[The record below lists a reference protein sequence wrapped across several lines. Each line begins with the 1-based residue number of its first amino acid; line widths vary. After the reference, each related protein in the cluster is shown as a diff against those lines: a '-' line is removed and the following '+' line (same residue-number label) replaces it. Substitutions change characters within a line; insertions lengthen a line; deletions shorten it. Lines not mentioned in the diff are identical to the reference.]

1 MLLRKAVITNFDG
14 AARLVSNTKAMPFV
28 HKSLAKK
35 GLLETIII
43 EKIDNRAAAILKQ
56 EALSCG
62 ADLAVSDDI
71 SRFKKGLSDAVL
83 FANIKQIE
91 ILSSKLIL
99 QPFGLKDIAVNLKDF
114 IKDCIQEKIFRYKD
128 KTLRFDKPAVMG
140 IVNVDP
146 NSFSGDGLTDPD
158 KAAKQAAEFERLGAR
173 IIDLGAE
180 SSRPGVKLIDYK
192 IEIKRLIPS
201 LKKIRKTV
209 KIPISIDTYKYETAK
224 AALDEGADIINDI
237 FALQVGKEK
246 LGKLIAKTK
255 AGLILMHSKGKP
267 LTMQK
272 NPSYKNCISE
282 VYEFLS
288 ERKKYALNF
297 GIDEDF
303 ISVDPGIGFGKQ
315 VEHNMELINNFS
327 VFSPLG
333 AITAGVSRKNFVR
346 TLCGADKIYFIAA
359 NFLSVLKGAHIV
371 RVHDVKETINVLKLI

>member
-1 MLLRKAVITNFDG
+1 MLIRKAIVNNFSD
-14 AARLVSNTKAMPFV
+14 AVKLVSDTKAMPIV

-56 EALSCG
+56 ESLSCG
-62 ADLAVSDDI
+62 ADLAVSDNI
-71 SRFKKGLSDAVL
+71 SRFKKGFSNAVL

-91 ILSSKLIL
+91 ILASKLTL
-99 QPFGLKDIAVNLKDF
+99 QPFELKKIAIDLKSF
-114 IKDCIQEKIFRYKD
+114 VKDGIQEKIFRYKN
-128 KTLRFDKPAVMG
+128 KNLKFDKPAVMG

-146 NSFSGDGLTDPD
+146 NSFSGDGLSDPD
-158 KAAKQAAEFERLGAR
+158 KAAQQAQHFESLGAK

-192 IEIKRLIPS
+192 LEIKRLIPA
-201 LKKIRKTV
+201 LKKIRKKV
-209 KIPISIDTYKYETAK
+209 RIPISIDTYKYETVK

-246 LGKLIAKTK
+246 LAKLIANTK

-272 NPSYKNCISE
+272 NPIYKNCTSE

-303 ISVDPGIGFGKQ
+303 ISVDPGIGFGKT
-315 VEHNMELINNFS
+315 VGHNMELINNFS

-333 AITAGVSRKNFVR
+333 AITAGASRKHFVR
-346 TLCGADKIYFIAA
+346 TLCGADKTYFVAA

-371 RVHDVKETINVLKLI
+371 RVHDVKETIAVLNLL